1 MKKPGIIIVAIIAV
15 IAIWAVSH
23 QYNGMVSK
31 QEAATT
37 TLADLQATY
46 QRRADMLPQ
55 LVKVVKAYAQHEQ
68 ETFAKVTEARNQAMQ
83 IKLDAEDLT
92 PEKIQQFQKMQDE
105 LHSALTRLLA
115 VAEAYPELKA
125 SENFKSLQVQIEGT
139 ENRINEARQKYN
151 SSVQDYNTTIRRFP
165 TVLVAGMMGFDKML
179 KFEAAAG
186 AEKAPDL
193 DI

>member
-15 IAIWAVSH
+15 IAIWAVS

-165 TVLVAGMMGFDKML
+165 TVLVADMMGFDKML

>member
-1 MKKPGIIIVAIIAV
+1 MKKQGIIIIAIVAV
-15 IAIWAVSH
+15 LAIWAIS

-37 TLADLQATY
+37 ALADLQATY

-83 IKLDAEDLT
+83 IKLDADDLT

-105 LHSALTRLLA
+105 LSSALTRLLA

-125 SENFKSLQVQIEGT
+125 SENFKSLQIQIEGT

-151 SSVQDYNTTIRRFP
+151 SSVQEYNTTIRRFP
-165 TVLVAGMMGFDKML
+165 TVLVANMMGFDKML